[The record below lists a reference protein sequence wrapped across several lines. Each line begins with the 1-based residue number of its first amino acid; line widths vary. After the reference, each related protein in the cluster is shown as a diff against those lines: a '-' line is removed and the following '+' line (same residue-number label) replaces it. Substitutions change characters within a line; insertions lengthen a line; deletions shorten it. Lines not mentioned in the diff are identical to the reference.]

1 MVNSFSLSVRVT
13 QAQSLVRLS
22 CCQLCLFPANLTAKF
37 IRMLELGHVLN
48 FDPVV
53 IVTRQLNTTV
63 RVNDQCSMAF
73 FNLTHT
79 GPQDPFKTASSVVSE
94 EVPSERKTEKHET
107 HGEVG
112 EGQKERE
119 GSDLKQNSP
128 SAIPSPTAAAP
139 TSWHRGSHT
148 KYTELLRKHQRTP
161 KGV

>member
-1 MVNSFSLSVRVT
+1 
-13 QAQSLVRLS
+13 
-22 CCQLCLFPANLTAKF
+22 
-37 IRMLELGHVLN
+37 MLELGHVSN

-53 IVTRQLNTTV
+53 IVTSNSTLRYG
-63 RVNDQCSMAF
+63 QCSMAF

-79 GPQDPFKTASSVVSE
+79 GPQDPFKTASSVVAE
-94 EVPSERKTEKHET
+94 EVPSERKIEKHET

-119 GSDLKQNSP
+119 DSDFKQNSP
-128 SAIPSPTAAAP
+128 SAFPSPTAAAP

-148 KYTELLRKHQRTP
+148 KYTELLRKHQRNP